1 MPIRRLALP
10 EAGFEVSWD
19 AEALEVVLDT
29 SDERLAEAISSFVDS
44 PPAAALLLVSVAGR
58 GEEGRAGEP
67 PFIFLATDRTPT
79 TPDAFATWDWCAV
92 TSRYAARCVERHGA
106 TQVMGYQEYWQSFP
120 MLQLAWVS
128 PSDDPSGEIETS
140 VAYLFTP
147 QQTLTLALDT
157 DSLSDPR
164 WHEAVSGFVT
174 SFHLLPREREGRRR
188 QAHVL
193 LRGPFFIEH
202 DTFVDVDPSS

>member
-1 MPIRRLALP
+1 MPLPWGVNSEDDGHDRGRGSRHPPTTFQSVPGSRYTASMPIRRLALP

-106 TQVMGYQEYWQSFP
+106 TQVMGYQEYWHSFP
-120 MLQLAWVS
+120 MLQLA
-128 PSDDPSGEIETS
+128 
-140 VAYLFTP
+140 
-147 QQTLTLALDT
+147 
-157 DSLSDPR
+157 
-164 WHEAVSGFVT
+164 
-174 SFHLLPREREGRRR
+174 
-188 QAHVL
+188 
-193 LRGPFFIEH
+193 
-202 DTFVDVDPSS
+202 